1 MLIVHQDFY
10 DKDKNKL
17 FRMDLIRRGAL
28 SYADNNKTSPEK
40 KKLNIKQLS
49 DRIKKDCLEKINK
62 ANKIK
67 EQFMTIRSECEHCH
81 CYDDIEGY
89 VSAGAQHKDLKSQT
103 MRTGMAWRKA

>member
-28 SYADNNKTSPEK
+28 SHADSHKNSPEK
-40 KKLNIKQLS
+40 KKLNIKELS
-49 DRIKKDCLEKINK
+49 DRIKKDCLEKINR

-67 EQFMTIRSECEHCH
+67 EQFMTIRSEC
-81 CYDDIEGY
+81 
-89 VSAGAQHKDLKSQT
+89 
-103 MRTGMAWRKA
+103 